1 MDSGCFLGR
10 TREEDVLTDA
20 QIWEDGR
27 EESGMAP
34 SSSGQP
40 REVPKLPRFTAPSAF
55 HGVPRGQKE
64 SITVFIY
71 TIRTDNPIF
80 VSPPYVTH
88 LGHDFMPRNW
98 KKKTSERFYSV
109 LK

>member
-1 MDSGCFLGR
+1 MSRFGR
-10 TREEDVLTDA
+10 REERSQGWLQVPL
-20 QIWEDGR
+20 
-27 EESGMAP
+27 
-34 SSSGQP
+34 SGQP

-55 HGVPRGQKE
+55 HGVPRGQKD

-71 TIRTDNPIF
+71 KIRTDNPMF

-98 KKKTSERFYSV
+98 KKKQANAFIPS
-109 LK
+109 